1 VSSAFISG
9 KKFGLSDCFQYVRG
23 GGVIAKRL
31 AYMDEEIFVSRRK
44 HKAAAKLQ
52 RIFSQAMLLVS
63 CGLGPFACCQIVF
76 TQQVKESSLTQPNS
90 FIGLAFVIDEK
101 RKLDAGFLTEKPG
114 IAGVAQ
120 SDDSKMS
127 AFLLELGFKFAQ
139 LRDVLSAKDSTVVP
153 KEDQHGR
160 SRLPQRPETRGL
172 AVDVGE
178 CYSSQLAAER
188 FAHAGHSLGRTAD
201 CQAAFCQ
208 M

>member
-1 VSSAFISG
+1 
-9 KKFGLSDCFQYVRG
+9 
-23 GGVIAKRL
+23 
-31 AYMDEEIFVSRRK
+31 M
-44 HKAAAKLQ
+44 
-52 RIFSQAMLLVS
+52 
-63 CGLGPFACCQIVF
+63 P
-76 TQQVKESSLTQPNS
+76 QPNS
-90 FIGLAFVIDEK
+90 FIGFAFVIDEK

>member
-9 KKFGLSDCFQYVRG
+9 KKFGLCDRFQHVRG

-31 AYMDEEIFVSRRK
+31 AYMDEEIFVPRRK

-63 CGLGPFACCQIVF
+63 CGFCAFAGLQIVF
-76 TQQVKESSLTQPNS
+76 AQQMKESSLAQSNS

-153 KEDQHGR
+153 KEDHDGSPTFPER
-160 SRLPQRPETRGL
+160 AKTCRLAIGVWER
-172 AVDVGE
+172 
-178 CYSSQLAAER
+178 YSGQLAAE
-188 FAHAGHSLGRTAD
+188 
-201 CQAAFCQ
+201 
-208 M
+208 